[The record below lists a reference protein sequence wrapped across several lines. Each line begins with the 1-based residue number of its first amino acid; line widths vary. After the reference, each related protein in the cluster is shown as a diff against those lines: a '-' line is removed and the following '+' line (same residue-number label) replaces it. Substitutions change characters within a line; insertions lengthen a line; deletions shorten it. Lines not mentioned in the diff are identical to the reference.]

1 MKYAFIEKRRS
12 AFGVER
18 MCRVLQVS
26 RSGYYDW
33 RKRGVSN
40 RKKANRRLLKS
51 IDDAMQRSRWTYGS
65 PRITA
70 ELNAQGIECSKNRV
84 ARIMRENGI
93 RAKTK
98 RKFKATTNSKHNF
111 PVADNILNRQFSAT
125 APNRKW
131 TSDITYIWTHE
142 GWLYLSVILDIYSR
156 QIVGWAM
163 SNRLT
168 KELTIDAFEQ
178 AVSHRKLSPEVIF
191 HSDRGSQFACT
202 EFQELLA
209 KRNMIPSMS
218 RAGDC
223 YDNAITETFFGTLKT
238 ELIYFEEYFLRD
250 EARRSIF
257 EYIEVFYNRQRR
269 HSALG
274 YMTPA
279 EFEKIGLK

>member
-1 MKYAFIEKRRS
+1 MKYAFIEKHRF
-12 AFGVER
+12 AFGIER
-18 MCRVLQVS
+18 MCRALEVS

-33 RKRGVSN
+33 RKRGISN
-40 RKKANRRLLKS
+40 RTRANRELLKS
-51 IDDAMQRSRWTYGS
+51 IEGAMQQSRRTYGS

-70 ELNAQGIECSKNRV
+70 ELNARGVECSKNRV

-98 RKFKATTNSKHNF
+98 RKFKATTQSKHNF
-111 PVADNILNRQFSAT
+111 PVAANILNRRFSAT

-142 GWLYLSVILDIYSR
+142 GWLYLGVILDIYSR

-163 SNRLT
+163 SDRLT
-168 KELTIDAFEQ
+168 KELIINAFEQ
-178 AVSHRKLSPEVIF
+178 AVSHRELSPEMLF

-202 EFQELLA
+202 EFQTLLA
-209 KRNMIPSMS
+209 KHNIIQSMS

-238 ELIYFEEYFLRD
+238 ELIYFEKYCSRD